1 MSEKMKVQATVP
13 ERKDA
18 TGKVLQAAVGPY
30 TIEVETGKTAAELI
44 QLFGDEAVKTN
55 AEGNWTVTIQAN
67 MRAGMKKGE
76 TQAALQARLGGAKMG
91 VAARGVVVDPKQ
103 AFLQMFATAPP
114 EEKKKLLA
122 ELQGAK

>member
-1 MSEKMKVQATVP
+1 MSEKLQVQATVP
-13 ERKDA
+13 ERKEGD
-18 TGKVLQAAVGPY
+18 KIVQPKVGPF
-30 TIEVETGKTAAELI
+30 TIDVVTGASAAELI
-44 QLFGDEAVKTN
+44 QMFGDEAVKSN
-55 AEGNWTVTIQAN
+55 AESNWVVTLQSN

-76 TQAALQARLGGAKMG
+76 SQAALQARLGGAKMG

-103 AFLQMFATAPP
+103 AFLTMFATASP